1 MIEIKPLAVPHGAND
16 ASIPAQLTSLFEAA
30 AKEAGCYVFE
40 HPEEH
45 CFNAVFGGH
54 QVTVS
59 VQERK

>member
-1 MIEIKPLAVPHGAND
+1 MTEIQKLVVPHGAE
-16 ASIPAQLTSLFEAA
+16 APSIPAQLTAVLEAA
-30 AKEAGCYVFE
+30 AQEAGCYVFE

-59 VQERK
+59 ILERK

>member
-1 MIEIKPLAVPHGAND
+1 MPEIQKLVPPRGHED
-16 ASIPAQLTSLFEAA
+16 ASIPAQLTAIFETVAQ
-30 AKEAGCYVFE
+30 EAGCYVFE

-59 VQERK
+59 VVERK